1 MGRSMSPLL
10 GPLAIVLLG
19 FFIDNVVLVL
29 LLVMVI
35 GLAFVVTF
43 AAAFSTLAGLAFD
56 GAMSGLMVGGG
67 LEGIDLSQICSFP
80 LPESVRH
87 VDLTLPIEIHAGL
100 LFHESGCWVVYWLTC
115 CLSLA
120 VLT

>member
-1 MGRSMSPLL
+1 MCRFKSPLL

-19 FFIDNVVLVL
+19 CFVDNVVLDL

-35 GLAFVVTF
+35 GFAFVVPF

-56 GAMSGLMVGGG
+56 GAMSGLMVGGS

-87 VDLTLPIEIHAGL
+87 ICLTLPIEIHAGL
-100 LFHESGCWVVYWLTC
+100 LFHESGCWVV
-115 CLSLA
+115 
-120 VLT
+120 